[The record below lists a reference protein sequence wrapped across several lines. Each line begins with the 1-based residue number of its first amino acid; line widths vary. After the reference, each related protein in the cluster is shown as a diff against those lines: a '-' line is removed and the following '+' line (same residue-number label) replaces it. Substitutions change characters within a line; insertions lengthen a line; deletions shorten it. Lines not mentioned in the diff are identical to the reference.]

1 MPNTNVRV
9 VGSGYSSFNYKG
21 KPIAFLESV
30 VDGGQQPYSTP
41 YEAIYAMGD
50 VHPREFAVQRVLA
63 EGRLTLAIRELWNEP
78 IWWQLAD
85 LAGTDTIADVWAAL
99 NREPS
104 YVTCT
109 KFITPPA
116 SVGPPRMI
124 NYINCMITGIQDGET
139 IDIASL
145 SVSKNISL
153 VYTHKIKG

>member
-30 VDGGQQPYSTP
+30 RDTGQRPYNTP

-50 VHPREFAVQRVLA
+50 RRPREFATQRVLM
-63 EGRLTLAIRELWNEP
+63 EGTLTLQIRELWNEP

-85 LAGTDTIADVWAAL
+85 LTGTDTITDVWAAL
-99 NREPS
+99 NAEPA

-109 KFITPPA
+109 KIITPPA
-116 SVGPPRMI
+116 SVGPPRII
-124 NYINCMITGIQDGET
+124 NYQNCMIVGIDDGET

-145 SVSKNISL
+145 SIAKNVTL
-153 VYTHKIKG
+153 VYTHKTKQ